1 MCVILP
7 YPKRIY
13 NQFVKEGD
21 FLQINYSGIGKRVK
35 DFRKNLNITQAKL
48 GEISDVEPSNI
59 SHIERGVAKVSLP
72 TLIKI
77 ANALNVS
84 LDELVYDSI
93 IKCNHI
99 SIKEISELLSDCN
112 ESEIKN
118 IAEMIKST
126 KEILRNK

>member
-1 MCVILP
+1 M
-7 YPKRIY
+7 
-13 NQFVKEGD
+13 
-21 FLQINYSGIGKRVK
+21 QIDYSGIGERVRK
-35 DFRKNLNITQAKL
+35 FRKDIGITQAKL
-48 GEISDVEPSNI
+48 SEISEVEPSNI

-77 ANALNVS
+77 ANALGVS

-93 IKCNHI
+93 IKNNHI

-112 ESEIKN
+112 ETELKS

>member
-1 MCVILP
+1 M
-7 YPKRIY
+7 
-13 NQFVKEGD
+13 
-21 FLQINYSGIGKRVK
+21 QINYIGIGKRVK
-35 DFRKNLNITQAKL
+35 EYRKNLKITQAKL
-48 GEISDVEPSNI
+48 GEMSMVEPSNI

-77 ANALNVS
+77 ANSLSVS

-93 IKCNHI
+93 IKNNHI

-112 ESEIKN
+112 ETELKSIVG
-118 IAEMIKST
+118 MIKST